1 MLYMQSINSNDGTM
15 TLEVSFDVGTD
26 VDLDQVQVQN
36 RLAQA
41 QSSLPSEVTNYGLTT
56 QQTV

>member
-1 MLYMQSINSNDGTM
+1 MIYMQSINGNDGTM
-15 TLEVSFDVGTD
+15 TLQVSFDVGTN

-41 QSSLPSEVTNYGLTT
+41 DCEFARRSQRVSG
-56 QQTV
+56 